1 MRLTLVIHIVAGSI
15 GLITGFIAL
24 FVVKGATVHRRAGI
38 LFVYSMLAMALAG
51 GTMAIVRNVG
61 VKVNIPSAVLAAYL
75 VLTSL
80 VAVRA
85 PTARTRWFTI
95 GAMLAV
101 VPVAVF
107 DFIITADLLA
117 DEKNRGFAIPFF
129 AFGVLG
135 LLAIAGDIRVIR
147 FGPLTG
153 SKRIARHLW
162 RMCFALLIACLS
174 FFIGQAKVI
183 PKPIRIM
190 PLLAMPMLIVTIAM
204 IYWLWRV
211 RLRQKM
217 RGLVVRSPSSVAEVH
232 A

>member
-1 MRLTLVIHIVAGSI
+1 MRLTLVIHILTGSA

-24 FVVKGATVHRRAGI
+24 FVVKGATVHRRTGI
-38 LFVYSMLAMALAG
+38 LFVYSMVAMALAG
-51 GTMAIVRNVG
+51 GTMAIAKNVG
-61 VKVNIPSAVLAAYL
+61 VKINIPSAVLAAYL

-85 PTARTRWFTI
+85 PTPRTRWFTI

-101 VPVAVF
+101 IPVAAF
-107 DFIITADLLA
+107 DFIIAADLLA
-117 DEKNRGFAIPFF
+117 DEKNRAFAVPFF

-135 LLAIAGDIRVIR
+135 LLAIIGDIRVLR

-153 SKRIARHLW
+153 SRRIARHLW

-183 PKPIRIM
+183 PEPIRIM
-190 PLLAMPMLIVTIAM
+190 PLLAMPMLIVVIAM

-211 RLRQKM
+211 RLRQTL
-217 RGLVVRSPSSVAEVH
+217 RGLTLKPMKAT
-232 A
+232 

>member
-1 MRLTLVIHIVAGSI
+1 
-15 GLITGFIAL
+15 
-24 FVVKGATVHRRAGI
+24 
-38 LFVYSMLAMALAG
+38 
-51 GTMAIVRNVG
+51 
-61 VKVNIPSAVLAAYL
+61 
-75 VLTSL
+75 
-80 VAVRA
+80 
-85 PTARTRWFTI
+85 
-95 GAMLAV
+95 MLAV

-211 RLRQKM
+211 RLRQRM
-217 RGLVVRSPSSVAEVH
+217 RGLVVRSPSSIGEVH